1 MPQDDHYVAQTYLR
15 QFSDESG
22 NLTPYYKSGRVILGK
37 KKTTRQ
43 VCYETDGDSNS
54 YFDNPRV
61 LDDYLPHIEN
71 PWADNIA
78 KLQSGDAD
86 QDCKY
91 EIGAY
96 ISFLRSCTPTA
107 KRLGAKAI
115 SANMQPLVDKTLA
128 EHFHELGE
136 TTDEVKSAVKE
147 AIENREIKA
156 VVDEEYVHAI
166 SIQHLVHS
174 AYRFYCSHWLVLL
187 NETGIPF
194 ITSDNPAGLLY
205 AEQHPQS
212 ATVFVPLSPTLGV
225 LIKPDYTIASPTIE
239 DVKHYDHPGDDYA
252 HPKESFVTMLNE
264 LTARSA
270 ENIVLHSAAE
280 KWVQSLVEANHDWRV
295 ESQTFELPHE
305 NGMYIINRQ
314 RACEKA

>member
-1 MPQDDHYVAQTYLR
+1 MPQDDHFVAQTYLR
-15 QFSDESG
+15 QFTDEPG
-22 NLTPYYKSGRVILGK
+22 HLTPYYKNGQVVIGK
-37 KKTTRQ
+37 KKTPRQ

-54 YFDNPRV
+54 YFDNPRI
-61 LDDYLPHIEN
+61 LDEYLPHIEN

-78 KLQSGDAD
+78 KLQAGNVDA
-86 QDCKY
+86 DCKY

-96 ISFLRSCTPTA
+96 IAFLRSCTPTA
-107 KRLGAKAI
+107 KRLGAKAT

-128 EHFHELGE
+128 EYFHELGE
-136 TTDEVKSAVKE
+136 TTDEVRSTIKE
-147 AIENREIKA
+147 AIKNRKIRA

-194 ITSDNPAGLLY
+194 ITSDNPAGLFY
-205 AEQHPQS
+205 TEQNPQYVR
-212 ATVFVPLSPTLGV
+212 VFVPLSPTMGV
-225 LIKPDYTIASPTIE
+225 LIMPDITIARPTIE
-239 DVKHYDHPGDDYA
+239 DVKSYEHPGDDYA
-252 HPKESFVTMLNE
+252 HPKESFVAILNE

-280 KWVQSLVEANHDWRV
+280 EWVQTLVEMNREWRV
-295 ESQTFELPHE
+295 ENQTFELPYE

-314 RACEKA
+314 RACKNA